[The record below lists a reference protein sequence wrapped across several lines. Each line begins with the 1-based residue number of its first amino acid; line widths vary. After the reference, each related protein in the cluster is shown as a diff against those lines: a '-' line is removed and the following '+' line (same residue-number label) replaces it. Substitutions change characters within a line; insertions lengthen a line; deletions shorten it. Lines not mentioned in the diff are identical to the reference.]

1 MPGRRGTLQKIADA
15 VEDVVQTVAVETG
28 LVENPLKPKP
38 KAVRKAVRKAKV
50 ARAEKEKREARWTKR

>member
-1 MPGRRGTLQKIADA
+1 MPGKRGTLRKIADA

-28 LVENPLKPKP
+28 LVDDPEEPKP

-50 ARAEKEKREARWTKR
+50 ARAEKEKRDARWTKR